1 MEGLTSWATA
11 VCAVAVIC
19 TLFEMLAPSGNVS
32 KMLHFVLG
40 LFLVVAVLVPL
51 ASIINSDSLNFDS
64 IEFKE
69 EDFTLSEQVG
79 NLTIASGKSAIE
91 KLVAQ
96 CMEEKEIPYKKI
108 TVSMDSSNGNSIDI
122 IRVEIYVS
130 SEYRNSLM
138 EIQNAV
144 KEKAGITPDV
154 YVG

>member
-1 MEGLTSWATA
+1 MEELTSWATA
-11 VCAVAVIC
+11 VCTVAVIC
-19 TLFEMLAPSGNVS
+19 TLFEMLAPSGNIS
-32 KMLHFVLG
+32 KMLNFVLG
-40 LFLVVAVLVPL
+40 LFLVVAVLVPF
-51 ASIINSDSLNFDS
+51 ANMIESNSLNFKS

-69 EDFTLSEQVG
+69 EEFTLSEKVSD
-79 NLTIASGKSAIE
+79 LTIASGKSAIE

-108 TVSMDSSNGNSIDI
+108 VVNMDSSDGYSIDI

-130 SEYRNSLM
+130 AEYRNSLA

-144 KEKAGITPDV
+144 KEKTGITPDV